1 MENMANVEEIR
12 TLKMPEL
19 RDLSK
24 RYGMKGVSK
33 MTKPQLTEALVNHL
47 ESIVAEPVE
56 PVDPEKVIEE
66 MGVTTDDIA
75 KMVKELENDL
85 TAVTVEDYSG
95 DDEPTP
101 PPSPVRKKPRKAPA
115 CPRRKKTPAAELEII
130 QDNTCSGCA

>member
-1 MENMANVEEIR
+1 MENMDMHK
-12 TLKMPEL
+12 LKLPEL
-19 RDLSK
+19 RETAK
-24 RYGMKGVSK
+24 RYGLKGFSK
-33 MTKPQLTEALVNHL
+33 LTKPQLTEALVNHL

-85 TAVTVEDYSG
+85 TTVTVEDYSG

-101 PPSPVRKKPRKAPA
+101 EPSPVRKKPRKAPA
-115 CPRRKKTPAAELEII
+115 CPRRKKTPAAELEIVED
-130 QDNTCSGCA
+130 QNTCSGCA